1 MSIVAIKVVII
12 STVPSVYFY
21 LFYIL
26 PSHQNLLNVT
36 RRTSNNS
43 PLSKRA

>member
-21 LFYIL
+21 LVYHTTVSSKSFEHI
-26 PSHQNLLNVT
+26 HKNL
-36 RRTSNNS
+36 
-43 PLSKRA
+43 K